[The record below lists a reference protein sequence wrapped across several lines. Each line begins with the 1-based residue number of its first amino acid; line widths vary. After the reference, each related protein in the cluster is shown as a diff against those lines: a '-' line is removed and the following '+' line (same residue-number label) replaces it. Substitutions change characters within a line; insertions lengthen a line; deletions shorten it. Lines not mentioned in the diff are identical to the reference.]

1 MTYMKGEVGNSAWGI
16 FVTLPSYKEKGE
28 VEIEFMFNLE
38 TDEFEIIG
46 IWMDF
51 TNFEGESIPVDIS
64 IFPSPRMEALDILNA
79 RKKDIIKY
87 EQVRT

>member
-1 MTYMKGEVGNSAWGI
+1 MSYMIGEVGNSAWGTY
-16 FVTLPSYKEKGE
+16 VTLPSYEEQGE

-46 IWMDF
+46 IWMELKC
-51 TNFEGESIPVDIS
+51 EGEPVEVDVS
-64 IFPSPRMEALDILNA
+64 IFPSPCMEAIDILNA

-87 EQVRT
+87 EKVREI